1 MTRLIDADAFIEDM
15 KDLYRRAGWGFREI
29 HFSLCDTISNI
40 DNMPTIGALPV
51 RHGKW
56 CEGTECYSDDFIVC
70 SVCGEAFNVMDN
82 DTYRFDYCP
91 KCGARMDE
99 E

>member
-1 MTRLIDADAFIEDM
+1 MRLIDADALKIEIACLHGSD
-15 KDLYRRAGWGFREI
+15 YQTI
-29 HFSLCDTISNI
+29 HYLNHA
-40 DNMPTIGALPV
+40 PTVDAVPV

-70 SVCGEAFNVMDN
+70 SECGNAFNVLDN

-99 E
+99 DEADRR